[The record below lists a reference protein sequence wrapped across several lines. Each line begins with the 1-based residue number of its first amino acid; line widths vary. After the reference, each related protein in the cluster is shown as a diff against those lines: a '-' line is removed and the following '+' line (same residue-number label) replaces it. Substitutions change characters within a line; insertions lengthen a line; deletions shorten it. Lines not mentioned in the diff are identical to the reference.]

1 MAERT
6 TGTRGTASTRAG
18 STKSGMG
25 RALVAIYAVF
35 ALSAS
40 ARSGLQLATKASEAP
55 VAYTLSAIAA
65 LVYIAATLG
74 LAEVGP
80 DPRRLAW
87 AAVIFE
93 LVGVL
98 TVGTLTVLDPALF
111 PDATVWS
118 AYGQGY
124 GYLPLV
130 LPFLGLAWL
139 VRTRR

>member
-1 MAERT
+1 VRPDERS
-6 TGTRGTASTRAG
+6 TASG
-18 STKSGMG
+18 LG

-40 ARSGLQLATKASEAP
+40 ARSLVQLATKADQAP
-55 VAYTLSAIAA
+55 VAYSLSAVAG
-65 LVYIAATLG
+65 LVYVAATLG

-80 DPRRLAW
+80 APRRLAW
-87 AAVIFE
+87 AAVGFE

-98 TVGTLTVLDPALF
+98 TVGTLTVLDPELF

-130 LPFLGLAWL
+130 LPFVGVAWL
-139 VRTRR
+139 FRTRSTR